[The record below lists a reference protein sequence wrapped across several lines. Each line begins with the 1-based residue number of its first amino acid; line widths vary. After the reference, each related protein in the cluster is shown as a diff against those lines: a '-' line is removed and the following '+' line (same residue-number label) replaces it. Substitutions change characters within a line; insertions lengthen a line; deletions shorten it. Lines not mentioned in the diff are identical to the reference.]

1 MPIRLGIHADR
12 LASVRALRLVKGRR
26 EQGRFAFEGTTLL
39 EEARRSGFPI
49 DELYCTP
56 AAYDASAL
64 VRDLDASGIPVFIVD
79 ESRAAQI
86 SDLKTPSGVL
96 AVAPMRLA
104 GVEALLRTGGFVLVL
119 ADVSDPANA
128 GSLLRSADA
137 FGCAGVVFGGLG
149 VDPYHPKV
157 VRSSMGA
164 SFRLTIAVAD
174 PPELASAAASAGFH
188 LVGLASG
195 GACLSAEQLER
206 PLHST
211 KRAVLYL
218 VNRVL
223 RTPKVKTTR
232 RKSRMVYSAHS
243 ATRAAWSRRLRRRQ
257 QAQWQRPI
265 SSGSFSPKRAQST
278 PTWLTEGCTRGPRR
292 PKIGHRSQK
301 KVKIDFGSAR

>member
-206 PLHST
+206 PLAIIVGNERHGLGRWEALCERVVAIPMPGQAESLSA
-211 KRAVLYL
+211 AVAGSIALYEA
-218 VNRVL
+218 
-223 RTPKVKTTR
+223 
-232 RKSRMVYSAHS
+232 SRS
-243 ATRAAWSRRLRRRQ
+243 LPCQ
-257 QAQWQRPI
+257 
-265 SSGSFSPKRAQST
+265 
-278 PTWLTEGCTRGPRR
+278 
-292 PKIGHRSQK
+292 
-301 KVKIDFGSAR
+301 